1 MYIARDGCSL
11 SGTGQK
17 ILRPLRQVKME
28 ERTQQLEMGE
38 SPEHFTNSLL
48 LAESLSSAY
57 LKKK

>member
-28 ERTQQLEMGE
+28 ERTQQLETWE
-38 SPEHFTNSLL
+38 KVLNTSLILCSWQSHCLL
-48 LAESLSSAY
+48 LI
-57 LKKK
+57 